1 MKQKLLLSALTLALT
16 IHFTG
21 CRQSD
26 WHDLFNGIDFTGFV
40 QRGGQAQFVVEDGI
54 MTGISIPNTPNSF
67 MCTAEEYSD
76 FILEFDVRVDTL
88 LNSGVQIRS
97 HSRDNAGR
105 EIVYGYQVEI
115 DPTARGWS
123 GGIYDEARR
132 GWLYP
137 VTPNNQAAVKAFDKH
152 GWNKYHVEAI
162 GNRIRTWVNGIAVAD
177 LIDDADTS
185 GFIGFQVHAVAK
197 ELAGARVEWKNIR
210 IVTENLDKYS
220 WPDTSGIYQANFIP
234 NTLTEKEVADGW
246 KLLFDGESTNG
257 WRGAH
262 KDSFPESGWVI
273 EEGCLKVLATG
284 GAESKAGGDI
294 VTVDQYSNFDLFFE
308 FRITEGANSGVKYFV
323 TENYATTGSAIGL
336 EYQILDDQRHPDARM
351 GRDGNRTVA
360 SLYDLIPA
368 ANKRFNGVGQWNA
381 AHIVSLNGHV
391 EHWLNGFKV
400 LEYERGSESYRQLV
414 SESKYRIYPGFGE
427 AEKGHILLQ
436 DHGDEVCYRSIRIRE
451 LAAGSRQ

>member
-1 MKQKLLLSALTLALT
+1 MKQKLLLSAFALALT

-26 WHDLFNGIDFTGFV
+26 WHDLFNGTDFTGFV
-40 QRGGQAQFVVEDGI
+40 QRGAQAQFSVEDGVMI
-54 MTGISIPNTPNSF
+54 GISTPGTPNSF

-76 FILEFDVRVDTL
+76 FILEFEVKVDTL

-105 EIVYGYQVEI
+105 ELVYGYQIEI
-115 DPTARGWS
+115 DPTDRAWS

-137 VTPNNQAAVKAFDKH
+137 VTPNNQAAVRSFDRH
-152 GWNKYHVEAI
+152 GWNSYRVEAV

-177 LIDDADTS
+177 LVDDADAS
-185 GFIGFQVHAVAK
+185 GFIGFQVHAVAD

-210 IVTENLDKYS
+210 IVTENLDKYT

-234 NTLTEKEVADGW
+234 NTLTDREVAEGW
-246 KLLFDGESTNG
+246 KLLFDGETTNG

-262 KDSFPESGWVI
+262 KDSFPESGWII
-273 EEGCLKVLATG
+273 EDGCLKVLATG

-294 VTVDQYSNFDLFFE
+294 VTIDQYGNFDLFFE

-336 EYQILDDQRHPDARM
+336 EYQILDDLRHPDAKM

-368 ANKRFNGVGQWNA
+368 ANKRVNGVGQWNA
-381 AHIVSLNGHV
+381 AHIGSGNGHV

-400 LEYERGSESYRQLV
+400 LEYTRGSDEIRALV
-414 SESKYRIYPGFGE
+414 RESKYSIYPGFGE

-436 DHGDEVCYRSIRIRE
+436 DHGNEVCFRSIKLKE
-451 LAAGSRQ
+451 M